1 MDTWL
6 EFAGETGVKNAISLS
21 EIEHLIRVPQIRQTD
36 GYGCG
41 VACLESVL
49 YFYGKELDYETIKK
63 AVKATP
69 ENGTDHRE
77 IVKFVRSLGLEVE
90 VRKGMTTFELQDL
103 IDQEKPVIL
112 VLQAWAGKGKNVA
125 QGWDSGHYAVGIGY
139 DSNNIYMMDPSTLG
153 HYAYIPIEEFISRWH
168 DKDGSIRLVHAGIV
182 INGKKKYDPEQ
193 LKKLQ

>member
-21 EIEHLIRVPQIRQTD
+21 EIEHLIRVPQIRQAD

-41 VACLESVL
+41 VACLQSVL

-63 AVKATP
+63 AVKASP
-69 ENGTDHRE
+69 ENGTDHRN
-77 IVKFVRSLGLEVE
+77 IIKFVQTLGLKVE

-112 VLQAWAGKGKNVA
+112 ILQAWADRGKNVA

-153 HYAYIPIEEFISRWH
+153 HYAFIPIEEFVSRWH
-168 DKDGSIRLVHAGIV
+168 DKDGNIRLVHAGI
-182 INGKKKYDPEQ
+182 IISGKRQYDADQ